1 MSSDGYLMKV
11 SLIDA
16 VCRTWSSYWCNCN
29 TNSGM
34 EAVTSLRTWTM
45 RPLCV
50 LLRLIA
56 YRRDPIRGAD
66 SLSDRH
72 RWRVR
77 VKKSDTQLQQD
88 VLAEL
93 KWEPSINAA
102 QIGVEVKDGIVTL
115 AGHVNTYAEK
125 WDAERATQRVPGV
138 KALAVEMDVKLEG
151 MNNRTD
157 ADIARS
163 AENVLQW
170 TTYLTKDAV
179 KVKVEKGWITLTG
192 EVEWQYQRQAAAAA
206 IRYLMGVSGVSD
218 QITIKTKVSAPV
230 VKSDIEAALKRRAQ
244 QEAHEISVSVHGTD
258 VTLTGKVH
266 SWSERELARNTAWG
280 TPGVRSVVD
289 NTTMSY

>member
-1 MSSDGYLMKV
+1 MD
-11 SLIDA
+11 
-16 VCRTWSSYWCNCN
+16 
-29 TNSGM
+29 
-34 EAVTSLRTWTM
+34 
-45 RPLCV
+45 
-50 LLRLIA
+50 
-56 YRRDPIRGAD
+56 
-66 SLSDRH
+66 
-72 RWRVR
+72 RWRLR

-115 AGHVNTYAEK
+115 AGHVNTFAEK

-138 KALAVEMDVKLEG
+138 KALAVEMDVKLAG
-151 MNNRTD
+151 THSRTD
-157 ADIARS
+157 AEIAQS
-163 AENVLQW
+163 AENALQW
-170 TTYLTKDAV
+170 TTYLTKDSI
-179 KVKVEKGWITLTG
+179 KIKVEKGWVTLSG

-218 QITIKTKVSAPV
+218 QIVIKTNVSAPV
-230 VKSDIEAALKRRAQ
+230 VKSDIEAALKRRARQ
-244 QEAHEISVSVHGTD
+244 DAQEITVSVHGTD

-280 TPGVRSVVD
+280 SPGVRSVVD